1 MWIVLVIMLVLALS
15 SQAIEAALEAG
26 QLACP
31 ACAGRLS
38 PCGYA
43 RSREVRLHDQ
53 TRTLTPRRASCPA
66 CERTHVLCPA
76 WTVPRRRDGA
86 EVIGAAIALAADRVG
101 HRRIASKLG
110 RPEGTVRGWLRAAR
124 ARAQLLRAV
133 ATRQL
138 VALDPEPGAVTPASC
153 AFGDAVEAIMLA
165 VRAWR
170 LRFGPDRA
178 GPWER
183 AVCLTDGLLLPGS
196 ARLARW
202 PAPG

>member
-1 MWIVLVIMLVLALS
+1 MPSVCWSALALWIRALARGPAPRS
-15 SQAIEAALEAG
+15 DPHADAAARVLPSVRAHARALPG
-26 QLACP
+26 LDGP
-31 ACAGRLS
+31 APSRRRRS
-38 PCGYA
+38 DRCGDRA
-43 RSREVRLHDQ
+43 RR
-53 TRTLTPRRASCPA
+53 RRAGTS
-66 CERTHVLCPA
+66 
-76 WTVPRRRDGA
+76 
-86 EVIGAAIALAADRVG
+86 
-101 HRRIASKLG
+101 SN

-196 ARLARW
+196 ARRLARW